1 MRSRLAS
8 ALLLAA
14 LAGGLLS
21 ACGGGSQN
29 SSEGRQACVDVAKSI
44 SLYNESLKAATPAL
58 AKTLA
63 AKATAELRLALPL
76 AASADSNDGTWQP
89 LEATLSESNRFGS
102 GPHAFNEGE
111 LTTALSSQCE
121 ADIQS

>member
-14 LAGGLLS
+14 IAGVVLS
-21 ACGGGSQN
+21 ACGGGQDSSQ
-29 SSEGRQACVDVAKSI
+29 GRQACTDVTKSI
-44 SLYNESLKAATPAL
+44 TLYNESLTAATPARS
-58 AKTLA
+58 KTLVA
-63 AKATAELRLALPL
+63 EATAELRLALPL

-102 GPHAFNEGE
+102 GPHALNEGE
-111 LTTALSSQCE
+111 LTTALSSQCS
-121 ADIQS
+121 ADLQS